1 MNNTFAELDEPLNT
15 DWTSLDES
23 LHNDW
28 TSFIEKLAK
37 GTNNDKAHEIV
48 EKYKK
53 GEYSDIPPN
62 AKAYLDS
69 IRRGGAC
76 EKSSHQKRSQT
87 KWKKTKKTCF
97 TKIASLII
105 FFIKRILFTS
115 GTFCATRSWLFST
128 PLFSR
133 CVFFLFVLPF
143 DL

>member
-1 MNNTFAELDEPLNT
+1 MNNTFAK
-15 DWTSLDES
+15 LDES
-23 LHNDW
+23 LNTDW

-37 GTNNDKAHEIV
+37 GTNNEAHEIV

-53 GEYSDIPPN
+53 GDSDIPPN

-69 IRRGGAC
+69 IRRGAS

-87 KWKKTKKTCF
+87 NQKNKKTFIQKKS
-97 TKIASLII
+97 SLII

-133 CVFFLFVLPF
+133 GVFFLFVLPF